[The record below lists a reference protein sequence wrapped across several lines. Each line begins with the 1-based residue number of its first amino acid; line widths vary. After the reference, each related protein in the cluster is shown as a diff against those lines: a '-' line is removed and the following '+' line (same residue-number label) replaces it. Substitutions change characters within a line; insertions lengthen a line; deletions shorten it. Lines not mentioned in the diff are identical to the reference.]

1 MRRASIERRDKM
13 RNRPKKPI
21 LKKSEY
27 LKYDFVIMERE
38 DCLCPKCGN
47 ILNAG
52 PGYQPKYCSECGQ
65 KINFTGVQWKK
76 DKQLGFAERRNLY
89 EPVKN

>member
-1 MRRASIERRDKM
+1 MKSRTR
-13 RNRPKKPI
+13 KPI
-21 LKKSEY
+21 LEKQTY
-27 LKYDFVIMERE
+27 LKYGFVIMEH
-38 DCLCPKCGN
+38 DVCLCPRCGD

>member
-1 MRRASIERRDKM
+1 MRRTSIERRDKM

-52 PGYQPKYCSECGQ
+52 PGYQPRYCSWCGQ
-65 KINFTGVQWKK
+65 RIK
-76 DKQLGFAERRNLY
+76 DKQLGFAERRDLY

>member
-38 DCLCPKCGN
+38 D
-47 ILNAG
+47 
-52 PGYQPKYCSECGQ
+52 
-65 KINFTGVQWKK
+65 
-76 DKQLGFAERRNLY
+76 
-89 EPVKN
+89 